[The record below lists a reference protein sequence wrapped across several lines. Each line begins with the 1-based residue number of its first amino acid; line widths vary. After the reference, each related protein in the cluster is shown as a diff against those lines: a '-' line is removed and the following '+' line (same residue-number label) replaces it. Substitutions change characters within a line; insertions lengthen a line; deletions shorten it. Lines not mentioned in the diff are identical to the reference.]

1 MLDSYVGKMWGNL
14 GFIRLSAGEDKLEIW
29 IEVLLAFFFFLNTQ
43 LKDRKMSKSDLVQ
56 YS

>member
-29 IEVLLAFFFFLNTQ
+29 IEVLLAFFFFFKYTTQ
-43 LKDRKMSKSDLVQ
+43 R
-56 YS
+56 